1 MRPLCFVL
9 RRVPVLIGCLAL
21 GVFAGAATPPTPP
34 ATNAAQGRERD
45 LGQGLIYHRLQS
57 LPLDLPP
64 KEGPRAPVCVVDL
77 RYLKTDPAGAAAFG
91 FWIGGR
97 ATPRAPVFVLA
108 NDVTDGALL
117 AAVRTHAASG
127 AVNLIGVPGINFQ
140 PDVAVKS
147 TADAERQAY
156 EAFERGATMASL
168 LTDNPGKVR
177 FDETSLGK
185 EHPVLPSEP
194 DLAAR
199 PEVPGPVVDLTLQRA
214 VHLHRGLLALKKL

>member
-64 KEGPRAPVCVVDL
+64 KEGPLAPVCVVDL

-127 AVNLIGVPGINFQ
+127 AVILIGVPGINFQ

-156 EAFERGATMASL
+156 EAFERGVTMASL